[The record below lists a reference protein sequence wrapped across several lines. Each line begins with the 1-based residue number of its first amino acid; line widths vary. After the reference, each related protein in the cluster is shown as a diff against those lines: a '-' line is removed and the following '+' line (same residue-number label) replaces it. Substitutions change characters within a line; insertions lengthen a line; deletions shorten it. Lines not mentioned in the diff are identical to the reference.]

1 MPIPN
6 PNKYNTKEEFISACM
21 AVEIGSGKD
30 ESQAYAICNSVYTE
44 SKLSRMKRLRDV
56 VKKSTYKG

>member
-1 MPIPN
+1 MPIPPVSN
-6 PNKYNTKEEFISACM
+6 YETKEEFISACM
-21 AVEIGSGKD
+21 AIEIGSGKD
-30 ESQAYAICNSVYTE
+30 ESQAYAICNSIYTE

>member
-1 MPIPN
+1 
-6 PNKYNTKEEFISACM
+6 M